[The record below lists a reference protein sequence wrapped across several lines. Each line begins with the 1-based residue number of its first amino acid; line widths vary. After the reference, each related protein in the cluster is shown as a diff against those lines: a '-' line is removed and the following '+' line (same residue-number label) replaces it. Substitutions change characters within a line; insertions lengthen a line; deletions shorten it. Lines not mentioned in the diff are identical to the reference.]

1 MKGIIEIENLCIK
14 YDNLV
19 LFNNLNLTIE
29 KNTFLTILGANST
42 GKSTLASIISLNK
55 KCDNIKINNQKITQ
69 ISKKMYQ
76 QEILYLNST
85 PIDTLKGKSIKEYL
99 NDYFKNS
106 NLTLKQQEEI
116 KKQFQNVL
124 RFKEIENKNFNQMSI
139 GEKSRIQFLQYFLN
153 QPIIVVLDD
162 VFLNMTD
169 KYKKNILEFLKKEC
183 QNKKTTVILFTSN
196 TEETIF
202 SKELG
207 FLIEGK
213 IQKYATKEAYSQENL
228 FKKVEMKRPF
238 MVELSTKLGYYGLLE
253 KIYLDEKKMVQKLW
267 KSS

>member
-1 MKGIIEIENLCIK
+1 MMILKIQLII
-14 YDNLV
+14 
-19 LFNNLNLTIE
+19 
-29 KNTFLTILGANST
+29 
-42 GKSTLASIISLNK
+42 
-55 KCDNIKINNQKITQ
+55 
-69 ISKKMYQ
+69 
-76 QEILYLNST
+76 
-85 PIDTLKGKSIKEYL
+85 
-99 NDYFKNS
+99 
-106 NLTLKQQEEI
+106 
-116 KKQFQNVL
+116 
-124 RFKEIENKNFNQMSI
+124 
-139 GEKSRIQFLQYFLN
+139 
-153 QPIIVVLDD
+153 
-162 VFLNMTD
+162 
-169 KYKKNILEFLKKEC
+169 LKKEC

-228 FKKVEMKRPF
+228 FKKIEMKRPF